1 MRNYWSKTAR
11 GRLIT
16 LSCSGGRKNWQSF
29 QSIPPTLSS
38 PWCFDLHEVGKGLLS
53 LWAACPQ
60 VCPPRHGPV
69 TCEPGHLKDIPAGDR
84 IIYGEPGQCKF
95 IVSNGQWKG
104 GKKAPIGTKAKGCQL
119 SALTDIH
126 CANKNLGGQGKAN
139 TSSGK
144 QIYRSGGT
152 GQCRGKWFDQKVDE
166 ILMIIMPSKRQNNLF
181 ICCKVSVMHFDLHPG
196 VSLIVYIN
204 N

>member
-1 MRNYWSKTAR
+1 MGS
-11 GRLIT
+11 
-16 LSCSGGRKNWQSF
+16 
-29 QSIPPTLSS
+29 
-38 PWCFDLHEVGKGLLS
+38 
-53 LWAACPQ
+53 Q
-60 VCPPRHGPV
+60 VNANLV
-69 TCEPGHLKDIPAGDR
+69 
-84 IIYGEPGQCKF
+84 
-95 IVSNGQWKG
+95 VSNGQWKG
-104 GKKAPIGTKAKGCQL
+104 GKKAPIGTKTKRCQL

-139 TSSGK
+139 TRPGE

-166 ILMIIMPSKRQNNLF
+166 ILMIIMLSKRQNNLF
-181 ICCKVSVMHFDLHPG
+181 ICWKVSVMHFDLHPG